1 VSPVRYDARVPD
13 RALEGEAI
21 WPAAS
26 RAANGRR
33 VVLLLDAATHLERRL
48 LDGWIRR
55 HRPADSA
62 DGRLQPVDAIAL
74 PPSRRR
80 GRQRRPSAR
89 TDPRM
94 EALLSEG
101 DDPLLAP
108 LRVVWLAPERPGG
121 HRTVTLPQL
130 LSSGDPRDPGPL
142 RQRWILGRQRD
153 RCRIVA
159 GEPAPLSELR
169 ERWLAA
175 GGAGPGETSGLCDF
189 VVRQAHL
196 ALERSERRLRGA
208 RYKVPRLVH
217 EDLLARPALRGALAR
232 LARQLGRSE
241 EAVARDAARDLREI
255 AAATSPT
262 MVDLADQL
270 FRFLYT
276 RGYDEELRYDHRQL
290 EAIAA
295 LSQRHPVVF
304 LPSHRS
310 NLDHPV
316 LHCMLY
322 ENGLP
327 PNHTAGGINMNFF
340 PIGPLVRRAG
350 VFFIRRSFKD
360 DEVYKLVLHSY
371 VDYLIE
377 KRFSLEW
384 YIEGGRSRSGKL
396 LPPRFG
402 LLAYVVDAYRRAR
415 SDDVFLIP
423 VSIAYDQIQDVGDYV
438 AEQRGAAKQREGFGW
453 FVKLVR
459 RIQREGRIHIR
470 FGEPLSLAKALGP
483 PDPSA
488 EPNPDEESLAL
499 QKIAFDVCVRI
510 NAATPITPASLVTL
524 ALLGVGDQALT
535 VEETVRSLERIVEYV
550 ERRALPTT
558 GDLELRTPEGVR
570 FALEE
575 LVRTGVVARFDEGPE
590 AVYRIAPDEHLAA
603 AYYRNTVIHFFV
615 TGAIAEL
622 ALLHAARDGA
632 GDRRAAF
639 FDDALALRDLLKFEF
654 FFPERER
661 FVAELRREVAYHDA
675 DWERRLDDGPEEIFA
690 LVRRFRPL
698 SSHRV
703 ARPFLESYRI
713 AADALEQWGVERP
726 LERGEFMG
734 RCLALGKQYV
744 LRRRIRSAESVSK
757 SYFETAL
764 KLADNRKLLAP
775 GAPDLAAR
783 RAAFAAELGSAVRR
797 IDAIDALA
805 AARRSGIDA

>member
-1 VSPVRYDARVPD
+1 M
-13 RALEGEAI
+13 
-21 WPAAS
+21 
-26 RAANGRR
+26 
-33 VVLLLDAATHLERRL
+33 VLLLDAATALERRIL
-48 LDGWIRR
+48 ASWIAR
-55 HRPADSA
+55 HRPAPS
-62 DGRLQPVDAIAL
+62 DGAAAPVDVIAL

-80 GRQRRPSAR
+80 RSGRRAARP
-89 TDPRM
+89 DPRM
-94 EALLSEG
+94 EAALAEG

-108 LRVVWLAPERPGG
+108 LRVVWLLPERAGAE
-121 HRTVTLPQL
+121 RSATLAQL
-130 LSSGDPRDPGPL
+130 LTSGDPRDPGPL
-142 RQRWILGRQRD
+142 RQRWLLRRQRD

-169 ERWLAA
+169 ERWRAA

-189 VVRQAHL
+189 VIRQAHL
-196 ALERSERRLRGA
+196 ALERGERRLRGA

-217 EDLLARPALRGALAR
+217 EDILARPAFRGALAR
-232 LARQLGRSE
+232 LARELGRPE
-241 EAVARDAARDLREI
+241 EDVAREAMRDLREI
-255 AAATSPT
+255 AAAASPT
-262 MVDLADQL
+262 MIDLADQL

-276 RGYDEELRYDHRQL
+276 RGYDPELRYDRARL
-290 EAIAA
+290 EEIAA

-310 NLDHPV
+310 NLDHPA

-360 DEVYKLVLHSY
+360 DEVYKLVLRSY
-371 VDYLIE
+371 IDYLVE

-402 LLAYVVDAYRRAR
+402 MLAYVVDAYRRAR

-438 AEQRGAAKQREGFGW
+438 AEQRGGVKQRESLGW
-453 FVKLVR
+453 FVNLVR

-483 PDPSA
+483 PDPAA

-510 NAATPITPASLVTL
+510 NAATPITPASLVAL

-535 VEETVRSLERIVEYV
+535 VEETVRSLERITEYV
-550 ERRALPTT
+550 ERRGLPTV
-558 GDLELRTPEGVR
+558 GDLELRTPDGVR

-575 LVRTGVVARFDEGPE
+575 LVRTGVVERFDEGPE
-590 AVYRIAPDEHLAA
+590 AVYRIGADKHLAA

-622 ALLHAARDGA
+622 ALLHAARDG
-632 GDRRAAF
+632 GHDRHAVF
-639 FDDALALRDLLKFEF
+639 LDEALRLRDLLKFEF

-661 FVAELRREVAYHDA
+661 FVAELRREVSYHDGE
-675 DWERRLDDGPEEIFA
+675 WERRLDDGPEEIFA

-698 SSHRV
+698 SSHRI

-713 AADALEQWGVERP
+713 VADALEQWGVDRP
-726 LERGEFMG
+726 FERGEFVG

-744 LRRRIRSAESVSK
+744 LRRRIHSAESVSK

-764 KLADNRKLLAP
+764 RLAENRRLLAS
-775 GAPDLAAR
+775 GAPELAER
-783 RAAFAAELGSAVRR
+783 RSAFAAELASAAQRV
-797 IDAIDALA
+797 DAVEALA
-805 AARRSGIDA
+805 AARRSGVDA

>member
-1 VSPVRYDARVPD
+1 VVARAVE
-13 RALEGEAI
+13 RAVEGEPA
-21 WPAAS
+21 WPTAT
-26 RAANGRR
+26 NGRR
-33 VVLLLDAATHLERRL
+33 VVLLLDAASSLERRL
-48 LDGWIRR
+48 LEGWIERQ
-55 HRPADSA
+55 RPAA
-62 DGRLQPVDAIAL
+62 EPGQPAPPVDVALL
-74 PPSRRR
+74 PPSRGRR
-80 GRQRRPSAR
+80 RSRRQRARP
-89 TDPRM
+89 DPRM
-94 EALLSEG
+94 EAMLSQG

-108 LRVVWLAPERPGG
+108 LRVVWLAGDPGG
-121 HRTVTLPQL
+121 ANVVTFRQL
-130 LSSGDPRDPGPL
+130 LFGGDPRDPGPL
-142 RQRWILGRQRD
+142 RQRWILRRRPA

-169 ERWLAA
+169 ERWRAA
-175 GGAGPGETSGLCDF
+175 GGLETSGLCDF

-196 ALERSERRLRGA
+196 ALERGERRLRGA

-217 EDLLARPALRGALAR
+217 EDILARPAFRGALAR

-241 EAVARDAARDLREI
+241 EDVAREASRDLREI
-255 AAATSPT
+255 AAAASPT
-262 MVDLADQL
+262 MIDLATQL

-276 RGYDEELRYDHRQL
+276 RGYERELRYDRAAL
-290 EAIAA
+290 ESIAA

-316 LHCMLY
+316 LHCMLW

-360 DEVYKLVLHSY
+360 DEIYKLVLRSY
-371 VDYLIE
+371 IDYLVE

-402 LLAYVVDAYRRAR
+402 LLAYVVDSYRRGR

-438 AEQRGAAKQREGFGW
+438 AEQRGAAKERESFGW
-453 FVKLVR
+453 FVRLVR

-470 FGEPLSLAKALGP
+470 FGEPLSLAKVLGP
-483 PDPSA
+483 PDPGA
-488 EPNPDEESLAL
+488 EPQPDEESLAI
-499 QKIAFDVCVRI
+499 QKLAFEVCVRI
-510 NAATPITPASLVTL
+510 NAVTPITPASLVTL

-535 VEETVRSLERIVEYV
+535 VAEAVRSLERIVEYV
-550 ERRALPTT
+550 ERRKLPTV
-558 GDLELRTPEGVR
+558 GDLELRTEEGVR
-570 FALEE
+570 FALDE
-575 LVRTGVVARFDEGPE
+575 LVRTGVVERFDEGPE
-590 AVYRIAPDEHLAA
+590 PVYRIAPDAHLAA

-615 TGAIAEL
+615 TSAIAEL
-622 ALLHAARDGA
+622 ALLHAADA
-632 GDRRAAF
+632 DVTDRRAAF
-639 FDDALALRDLLKFEF
+639 FAEALELRDLLKFEF

-661 FVAELRREVAYHDA
+661 FLTELRHEVAYHDPE
-675 DWERRLDDGPEEIFA
+675 WERRLEGGPEEIFA

-703 ARPFLESYRI
+703 ARPFLEAYRI
-713 AADALEQWGVERP
+713 VADALVQWGVERP
-726 LERGEFMG
+726 LDRGEFLA
-734 RCLALGKQYV
+734 RCLALGRQYV
-744 LRRRIRSAESVSK
+744 LRRRIHSAESVSK

-775 GAPDLAAR
+775 GAPDLAER
-783 RAAFAAELGSAVRR
+783 RAAFAAGLASAVRR
-797 IDAIDALA
+797 IDAVDALA
-805 AARRSGIDA
+805 AARRSGVAT

>member
-1 VSPVRYDARVPD
+1 V
-13 RALEGEAI
+13 I
-21 WPAAS
+21 
-26 RAANGRR
+26 
-33 VVLLLDAATHLERRL
+33 LLLDASTRFERRL
-48 LDGWIRR
+48 LEAWIRR
-55 HRPADSA
+55 HRPADASA
-62 DGRLQPVDAIAL
+62 GTADSIAI
-74 PPSRRR
+74 PPSRR
-80 GRQRRPSAR
+80 QRSAR
-89 TDPRM
+89 PDPRL
-94 EALLSEG
+94 EATLTEG

-108 LRVVWLAPERPGG
+108 LRIVWLPPERPDGS
-121 HRTVTLPQL
+121 RPVTLAQIL
-130 LSSGDPRDPGPL
+130 TGGDPRDPGAL
-142 RQRWILGRQRD
+142 RQRWTLARARE

-175 GGAGPGETSGLCDF
+175 GGAASAETGGLAEF
-189 VVRQAHL
+189 VVRQAQL

-208 RYKVPRLVH
+208 RYKVPRLVR
-217 EDLLARPALRGALAR
+217 EDILARPVFRGAVAR

-241 EAVARDAARDLREI
+241 EAVAREAARDLAEV
-255 AAATSPT
+255 AAAASPT
-262 MVDLADQL
+262 MIDLAYQL
-270 FRFLYT
+270 FRFLYS
-276 RGYDEELRYDHRQL
+276 RGYDPRLRYDPARL

-304 LPSHRS
+304 LPTHKS

-360 DEVYKLVLHSY
+360 DEVYKLVLRSY
-371 VDYLIE
+371 IDYLIE

-402 LLAYVVDAYRRAR
+402 LLAYVVDAYRRGRA
-415 SDDVFLIP
+415 DDVFLIP
-423 VSIAYDQIQDVGDYV
+423 VSIAYDQIQDVADYV
-438 AEQRGAAKQREGFGW
+438 AEQRGGAKRRESLGW
-453 FVKLVR
+453 FVSLVR
-459 RIQREGRIHIR
+459 RIQRAGRIHLR

-483 PDPSA
+483 PDPAA
-488 EPNPDEESLAL
+488 EPNPDEQSLAL
-499 QKIAFDVCVRI
+499 QKLAFDVCVRI
-510 NAATPITPASLVTL
+510 NEATPITPASLVTL

-550 ERRALPTT
+550 ERRRLPTV
-558 GDLELRTPEGVR
+558 GDLDLRTPDGVSL
-570 FALEE
+570 ALEA
-575 LVRTGVVARFDEGPE
+575 LARTGVVACFSEGPE
-590 AVYRIAPDEHLAA
+590 AVYRIAEGAHLAA

-622 ALLHAARDGA
+622 ALLHAAGPEV
-632 GDRRAAF
+632 GERRAAF
-639 FDDALALRDLLKFEF
+639 FEEALALRDLLKFEF

-661 FVAELRREVAYHDA
+661 FVAELRREVSYHDP
-675 DWERRLDDGPEEIFA
+675 DWERRLEDGPEEVFA

-713 AADALEQWGVERP
+713 VADALVRWGPERP
-726 LERGEFMG
+726 LERGPFLDG
-734 RCLALGKQYV
+734 CQALGRQYV
-744 LRRRIRSAESVSK
+744 LQRRIHGAESVSR

-764 KLADNRKLLAP
+764 RLADNRQLLAP
-775 GAPDLAAR
+775 GRPDLDAR
-783 RAAFAAELGSAVRR
+783 RRAFAGELASAVRR
-797 IDAIDALA
+797 IDAVDALA
-805 AARRSGIDA
+805 AARRSGVLA

>member
-1 VSPVRYDARVPD
+1 VSPLRYDAGVPD
-13 RALEGEAI
+13 RALEGEAL
-21 WPAAS
+21 WPALS
-26 RAANGRR
+26 PAANGRR
-33 VVLLLDAATHLERRL
+33 VVLLLDAATPLERRI

-55 HRPADSA
+55 HRPADPGQ
-62 DGRLQPVDAIAL
+62 GRAAAVDAIGL

-80 GRQRRPSAR
+80 RRRAR
-89 TDPRM
+89 PDPRM

-108 LRVVWLAPERPGG
+108 LRVVWLAPERADGR
-121 HRTVTLPQL
+121 RTVTLPL
-130 LSSGDPRDPGPL
+130 LLTSGDPRDPGLL

-196 ALERSERRLRGA
+196 ALERGERRLRGA
-208 RYKVPRLVH
+208 RYKVPRLLH
-217 EDLLARPALRGALAR
+217 EDILARPAFRGALAR
-232 LARQLGRSE
+232 LARQLGRPE
-241 EAVARDAARDLREI
+241 EDVAREASRDLREI

-262 MVDLADQL
+262 MVDVADQL

-276 RGYDEELRYDHRQL
+276 RGYDAELRYDRARL
-290 EAIAA
+290 EQIAA

-371 VDYLIE
+371 IDYLVE

-402 LLAYVVDAYRRAR
+402 LLAYVVDAYRRGR

-483 PDPSA
+483 PDPCA

-510 NAATPITPASLVTL
+510 NEATPITPASLVTL

-550 ERRALPTT
+550 ERRELPTV

-622 ALLHAARDGA
+622 ALLRAAEEVV

-639 FDDALALRDLLKFEF
+639 FDEALALRDLLKFEF

-675 DWERRLDDGPEEIFA
+675 EWERRLDEGPEEIFA

-703 ARPFLESYRI
+703 TRPFLESYRI
-713 AADALEQWGVERP
+713 VADALEQWGVERP
-726 LERGEFMG
+726 LDRGELLS

-764 KLADNRKLLAP
+764 KLADNRRLLAAD
-775 GAPDLAAR
+775 APDLAER
-783 RAAFAAELGSAVRR
+783 RAAFAAGLAGAVRR